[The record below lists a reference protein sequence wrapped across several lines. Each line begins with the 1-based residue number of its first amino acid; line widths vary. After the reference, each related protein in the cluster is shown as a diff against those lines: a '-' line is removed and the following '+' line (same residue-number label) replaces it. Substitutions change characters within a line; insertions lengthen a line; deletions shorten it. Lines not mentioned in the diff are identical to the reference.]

1 MRIKLGDDFHTTAA
15 ATATDLAY
23 RQAQVHVRISLAR
36 STTDVAIQRGVGL
49 ADIAAVGAFTK
60 PRGLECQGQ
69 TLTGNV
75 AAVRSQPVSG
85 VTVAEEGFG
94 GAAGNVRMT

>member
-1 MRIKLGDDFHTTAA
+1 MPRSLGFTHGKSGFHPRIFL
-15 ATATDLAY
+15 
-23 RQAQVHVRISLAR
+23 
-36 STTDVAIQRGVGL
+36 
-49 ADIAAVGAFTK
+49 DIAVGAFTK

>member
-1 MRIKLGDDFHTTAA
+1 MLR
-15 ATATDLAY
+15 Y
-23 RQAQVHVRISLAR
+23 S
-36 STTDVAIQRGVGL
+36 VAL

-75 AAVRSQPVSG
+75 AVVRSQPVSG